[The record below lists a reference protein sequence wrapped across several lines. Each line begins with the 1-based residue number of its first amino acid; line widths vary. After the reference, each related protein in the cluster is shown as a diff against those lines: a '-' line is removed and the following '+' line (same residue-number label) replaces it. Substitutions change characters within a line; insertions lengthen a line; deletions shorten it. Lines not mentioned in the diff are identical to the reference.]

1 MSRVFLAEETRFHR
15 KVVVK
20 VLSPELAAGVNTA
33 RFEREISLAAGLQQ
47 AQIVPVI
54 TAGQVESLPWY
65 SMPYVEGESLRA
77 RLAQGPISVTESIA
91 ILRDVA
97 RALAYAH
104 EHGVVHRD
112 IKPDNVLLSGGSAVV
127 TDFGIAKA
135 VSLSMTEGGQE
146 RLTLTGSGLGTPAYM
161 PPEQAAGDDKADH
174 RADIYSFGCLAYE
187 ILTGKPPFAGMS
199 PQQMIAAHF
208 QKTPDPVRNVRV
220 DVPLHISTLIAH
232 CLEKDPERRPQ
243 TARELLQALNQD
255 AEVMSAS
262 RRTRMGVIGGV
273 VAALLLV
280 AIVTVV
286 ARRGGGGGSAAPTV
300 RSLAVLPFANV
311 GGDSA
316 QEYLADGIRDE
327 LATALGK
334 GAGVRIIGRS
344 AAFQFR
350 GRRDLDVRQVG
361 RVLGARYLLQG
372 TLRQT
377 SGRLRVSAQLS
388 DSASGAELW
397 ADTFDGSPGDLA
409 AVTDGIVRSVR
420 GALNPAAASRASS
433 RQTSSP
439 EAYDLYLRG
448 EFLLQ
453 RRGAGVEGSV
463 QNFSKAIAVD
473 SQFAR
478 AWAGLSAAYALFPY
492 FNGTS
497 PMELEERVESPA
509 RRALALD
516 STLAEPHVSLGLSY
530 WHTGR
535 TAEAETEMKR
545 AIALDDNDLNA
556 HLQYGRF
563 LLSEGR
569 LKDALE
575 QLTRAKT
582 IDPVSPIASIWAAY
596 AQYGLGDVAGALAEA
611 ERARQI
617 DSTMLPV
624 ANFSASLNLL
634 MKRKDRAR
642 AVMSH
647 VTIGNT
653 MSYAPYVLA
662 ATGDSA
668 KAFAALSAMEHRPVR
683 PWFIDAE
690 YASVYLALGD
700 TARGL
705 TSLER
710 SANLISNSWTLF
722 VPVTDPIYDSV
733 RESPRFAALVRKA
746 KLDPARFAVPGGG
759 RGR

>member
-15 KVVVK
+15 RVVVK

-33 RFEREISLAAGLQQ
+33 RFEREIALAAGLQQ

-54 TAGQVESLPWY
+54 TAGEVESLPWY
-65 SMPYVEGESLRA
+65 SMPFVEGESLRV
-77 RLAQGPISVTESIA
+77 RLAQGPISVPESIA

-104 EHGVVHRD
+104 ERGVVHRD
-112 IKPDNVLLSGGSAVV
+112 IKPDNVLLSGGTAVV

-135 VSLSMTEGGQE
+135 VSLSMTDGGQE

-187 ILTGKPPFAGMS
+187 TFTGKPPFAGMT

-208 QKTPDPVRNVRV
+208 QKTPDPVRNARA
-220 DVPLHISTLIAH
+220 DVPPHIATLIAR
-232 CLEKDPERRPQ
+232 CLEKEPARRPQ
-243 TARELLQALNQD
+243 TARELLHALD
-255 AEVMSAS
+255 PEAKVGPATK
-262 RRTRMGVIGGV
+262 RPRLAVIAGAL
-273 VAALLLV
+273 AALALLATV
-280 AIVTVV
+280 AIV
-286 ARRGGGGGSAAPTV
+286 ARRGGAGNSAEPAV

-372 TLRQT
+372 TLRQA
-377 SGRLRVSAQLS
+377 SGHLRVSAQLS

-420 GALNPAAASRASS
+420 GALSPTAASRTSS

-497 PMELEERVESPA
+497 PMELVERVESAA
-509 RRALALD
+509 RRALVLD
-516 STLAEPHVSLGLSY
+516 STLAQPHVSLGLSY

-535 TAEAETEMKR
+535 TTEAETELKR
-545 AIALDDNDLNA
+545 AIESDDNDLNA
-556 HLQYGRF
+556 HLQYGRY

-569 LKDALE
+569 LKDALQ

-596 AQYGLGDVAGALAEA
+596 AQYGLGNVPAAVAEA
-611 ERARQI
+611 DRARQM

-624 ANFSASLNLL
+624 ANFSAALNLL
-634 MKRKDRAR
+634 MNRKDLAR
-642 AVMSH
+642 AVVSH
-647 VTIGNT
+647 VMIGNT
-653 MSYAPYVLA
+653 MSYVPYVLA

-683 PWFIDAE
+683 PWFLDVE

-710 SANLISNSWTLF
+710 SANIIPNSWTLF
-722 VPVTDPIYDSV
+722 LPVTDPLYDIV

-746 KLDPARFAVPGGG
+746 KLDPAKFAVAGGG